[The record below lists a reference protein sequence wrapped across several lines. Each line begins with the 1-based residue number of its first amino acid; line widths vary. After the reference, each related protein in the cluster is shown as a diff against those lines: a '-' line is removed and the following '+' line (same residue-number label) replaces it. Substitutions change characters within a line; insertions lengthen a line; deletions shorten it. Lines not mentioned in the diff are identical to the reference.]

1 MSLFVRRA
9 LGTITALVLVAC
21 SGSEVASGPDP
32 EPTAE
37 QTSTIEPDPAGTTPP
52 TSPKPAPT
60 KTAPKTY
67 NKLAGGPTVR
77 VFPPGDDAYEAV
89 ASVTRCREMFDKT
102 EAWPRAADDDSDG
115 IGVSEADYLT
125 YHGAAAAC
133 LGRWETARADA
144 AALND
149 LPSEPGDCSTDPDCC
164 ARLEVQAWTQGLLDG
179 QQQDPAYEPVFVDN
193 PNNSDCPTGPSPQ
206 ETN

>member
-1 MSLFVRRA
+1 MSLLVRRTVA
-9 LGTITALVLVAC
+9 VIATLVLAAC
-21 SGSEVASGPDP
+21 SGSEVATGPDP
-32 EPTAE
+32 DPTTEPT
-37 QTSTIEPDPAGTTPP
+37 STAQPDPAETTPP
-52 TSPKPAPT
+52 ASPTPAPT

-102 EAWPRAADDDSDG
+102 EAWPRASEEGSDG

-133 LGRWETARADA
+133 LGRWEIARADT
-144 AALND
+144 AALD
-149 LPSEPGDCSTDPDCC
+149 ELPSEPAGCSTDPDCC
-164 ARLEVQAWTQGLLDG
+164 ARLEIQAWTEGLLAE
-179 QQQDPAYEPVFVDN
+179 QQRDPGYKPVFVDN
-193 PNNSDCPTGPSPQ
+193 PNNSDCPTGLGS
-206 ETN
+206 